1 MNANDRLKDAVK
13 SIVNR
18 EVDEPFDLWPQ
29 IADQIQTKETVSM
42 NTKWKFA
49 WATLLV
55 VLATALVTTIAYAL
69 FTYFRNDPG
78 MESVSQAGL
87 VTDLEMTAVP
97 TPAATPTALPPAAQI
112 GAAQTRQGITLTL
125 DWIYLDD
132 GWQSLG
138 FSANTLPQGQRLG
151 QPRMTFGDLL
161 PQQYRGAG
169 LTITQ
174 VENGLAG
181 RFLVAQILRDE
192 KTYGIT
198 ETFADVAVEIPL
210 LDASEK
216 EIDTF
221 RFASSQVP
229 VHQGQFASG
238 NTYAVRATGQEIR
251 LESISI
257 TPQETRA
264 QFCSNTP
271 LRLENAALQWAR
283 QQDEILLPDQPPSLT
298 GHMGAKRTA
307 KDGWECVE
315 VLFPGDPAPQNLKAF
330 RLVMTTTG
338 AESPTTWEFAWST
351 LPHSLEIPG
360 IAPISP
366 ESAASAQPTPLAS
379 QENGDI
385 RVTLLQAYAD
395 TLRAAAVLRIEGG
408 QPGAYPELVLT
419 DPQGLQFNTG
429 YGVDVDPADPNLLT
443 ASFTFGD
450 SYNGSF
456 ADLNSMPEGRFVGN
470 LVVKTDPWGPDS
482 QSFTFKL
489 DLPLYPVTTRL
500 VNQAITSNGIEIRL
514 QKIETTPSYSQA
526 HLCYQL
532 PTPNGDWYI
541 DIQTTT
547 LQIGDGVTTS
557 NSMEWVDPPDNNRC
571 LIVGFLL
578 GSNREDEPFT
588 LTIHG
593 LRQTFPE
600 VIPNDQIQMAREK
613 LRLQGIEMDW
623 ITFSGTGG
631 GGAGPQITQKPEGM
645 TDNEVVDRFYDALGY
660 WFSGN
665 WVFNTTPTP

>member
-1 MNANDRLKDAVK
+1 MNANDRQKNTLT

-18 EVDEPFDLWPQ
+18 EVDETFDLWPQ

-78 MESVSQAGL
+78 MELVSQAGL

-112 GAAQTRQGITLTL
+112 GTAQTRQGITLTL
-125 DWIYLDD
+125 DWVYLDD

-138 FSANTLPQGQRLG
+138 FSANTLPEGQRLG
-151 QPRMTFGDLL
+151 QPRMTFGELL
-161 PQQYRGAG
+161 PQQYRGAS

-181 RFLVAQILRDE
+181 RFLAVQILRDE
-192 KTYGIT
+192 KTYAIA
-198 ETFADVAVEIPL
+198 ETFANVAVEIPL
-210 LDASEK
+210 LDATGK
-216 EIDTF
+216 ELDTF
-221 RFASSQVP
+221 RFAASQVP
-229 VHQGQFASG
+229 VHQGQLTGG
-238 NTYAVRATGQEIR
+238 NTYAVRTGSQEIR

-264 QFCSNTP
+264 QFCSNAE
-271 LRLENAALQWAR
+271 LRLDNAALQWA
-283 QQDEILLPDQPPSLT
+283 QELDEIFLPDQTPSIT
-298 GHMGAKRTA
+298 GHMSTEKTA
-307 KDGWECVE
+307 QDGWECAE
-315 VLFPGDPAPQNLKAF
+315 VLFPGDPAPQDLKAF
-330 RLVMTTTG
+330 RLVLTTTG
-338 AESPTTWEFAWST
+338 NESPTTWEFTWLT

-360 IAPISP
+360 IAPENSTST
-366 ESAASAQPTPLAS
+366 EPTPLAS

-395 TLRAAAVLRIEGG
+395 TLRAAVVLRIEGG
-408 QPGAYPELVLT
+408 QPGAYPELILT
-419 DPQGLQFNTG
+419 DPQDLQFNTA
-429 YGVDVDPADPNLLT
+429 YSVDVDPADPNLLA

-470 LVVKTDPWGPDS
+470 LVVKTDPWGADS

-500 VNQAITSNGIEIRL
+500 VNQAVTSNGIEIRL

-547 LQIGDGVTTS
+547 LQIGDVTTTS
-557 NSMEWVDPPDNNRC
+557 NSMEWVDAPENNRC

-588 LTIHG
+588 LTING
-593 LRQTFPE
+593 LRQTSPE
-600 VIPNDQIQMAREK
+600 VIPDDQIQMAREK

-665 WVFNTTPTP
+665 WVFNANPTP